1 MTSNPRPPG
10 AASADAFTLLHDKNM
25 LAPASASSWC
35 PTMDLLALAT
45 SDGQLSLARLDW
57 NKPPSER
64 ENKLWTSNPD
74 SPVTS
79 LGWRPDG
86 KVLVSGHAD
95 GTVQLHHVEDGEVLH
110 VSRPH
115 DAAVTCVHWQEA
127 PASDALRSSC
137 AHQTAA
143 ARFTLPGRHRDSR
156 ERDRDR
162 RSSRFSRDDDPD
174 RALLDHFNPTSR
186 LTVLCTGDARGV
198 IALSAFGVFPVAR
211 ANLSASDV
219 RAGDGAAFPPETRF
233 VARHVSASPNLSR
246 VLVAFEVR
254 RPAANATSTVHDDE
268 NEKDGSSS
276 ALYVTTADASL
287 LGARARDLCEIASQG
302 WRATRA
308 AEDADATLAAAA
320 ETWRKARVDF
330 LEKMRT
336 LERRL
341 REWDGGGD
349 SDVLDADGGSFARA
363 PGVSTEDHFLALL
376 ASGAVND
383 VVEEFLSHEFRSSA
397 VRRAAKSVDAAATA
411 VHAALV
417 DRVVPAT
424 ESALLRLAELRATS
438 RWRERV
444 AAVGLDE
451 SRAAAAE
458 AAAERACLAAST
470 ATRVATDAAA
480 RLRAFF
486 VLLLRTQRALAGENP
501 DGGAEEQNALPAAND
516 ALARAFLADGV
527 AADPLGEELS
537 AANETNGKTGEEDED
552 EVEDENVPREETL
565 HPKTSEASRA
575 AFLAAVRGAAAAAGF
590 ADEETRRDEK
600 QTALPPLWRAVA
612 ELRGACAAT
621 LDGPSRAISA
631 SLRWSPAFAVV
642 SSGVDGGGARAS
654 PRVSHGG
661 WTEDGTR
668 ETLCFHA
675 GAADAGE
682 RHAVGILEI
691 RRGAPEAALAIAA
704 PAGMEVV
711 DAAPYTDGRVLVLL
725 QPSSATRGAE
735 EGEGDV
741 PAAVVMVDPAA
752 LPGARGF
759 AAFAAEAA
767 FAAPVPP
774 PGCVPA
780 EGAAEMR
787 ERGEGAAAGG
797 ARYRALPGLVATAPL
812 AVGWSKGL
820 AAVLVGS
827 RRIVLLDLEEDE
839 GDEDDSEDED

>member
-1 MTSNPRPPG
+1 
-10 AASADAFTLLHDKNM
+10 
-25 LAPASASSWC
+25 
-35 PTMDLLALAT
+35 MDLLALAT

-95 GTVQLHHVEDGEVLH
+95 GTVQLLHVEDGEVLH

-127 PASDALRSSC
+127 PASDAFRSSC

-198 IALSAFGVFPVAR
+198 IALSAFGVFSLAR

-254 RPAANATSTVHDDE
+254 RPAARATSTVHDDDDDDE
-268 NEKDGSSS
+268 NDGSSS

-336 LERRL
+336 LQRRL

-349 SDVLDADGGSFARA
+349 ADVLD
-363 PGVSTEDHFLALL
+363 VSTEDHFLALL
-376 ASGAVND
+376 ASGAAND

-451 SRAAAAE
+451 KRATAAE

-537 AANETNGKTGEEDED
+537 AANVTMTEEKKRTRTRTRTRSRTKTSRERKPYTS
-552 EVEDENVPREETL
+552 ENVGGVPRGV
-565 HPKTSEASRA
+565 SRGCSRRGGGGG
-575 AFLAAVRGAAAAAGF
+575 VRRRR
-590 ADEETRRDEK
+590 TRRDEK

-661 WTEDGTR
+661 WTEDGAR

-787 ERGEGAAAGG
+787 ERGARARRRGGEVSRASWARRDGAVGGGAEQGTRRRAGG
-797 ARYRALPGLVATAPL
+797 VAKDRPF
-812 AVGWSKGL
+812 
-820 AAVLVGS
+820 GS
-827 RRIVLLDLEEDE
+827 GRGR
-839 GDEDDSEDED
+839 GR

>member
-1 MTSNPRPPG
+1 MRDRVAG
-10 AASADAFTLLHDKNM
+10 
-25 LAPASASSWC
+25 
-35 PTMDLLALAT
+35 
-45 SDGQLSLARLDW
+45 LAR
-57 NKPPSER
+57 
-64 ENKLWTSNPD
+64 
-74 SPVTS
+74 
-79 LGWRPDG
+79 
-86 KVLVSGHAD
+86 
-95 GTVQLHHVEDGEVLH
+95 
-110 VSRPH
+110 
-115 DAAVTCVHWQEA
+115 DA
-127 PASDALRSSC
+127 P
-137 AHQTAA
+137 
-143 ARFTLPGRHRDSR
+143 
-156 ERDRDR
+156 
-162 RSSRFSRDDDPD
+162 
-174 RALLDHFNPTSR
+174 
-186 LTVLCTGDARGV
+186 
-198 IALSAFGVFPVAR
+198 
-211 ANLSASDV
+211 
-219 RAGDGAAFPPETRF
+219 
-233 VARHVSASPNLSR
+233 
-246 VLVAFEVR
+246 
-254 RPAANATSTVHDDE
+254 
-268 NEKDGSSS
+268 
-276 ALYVTTADASL
+276 
-287 LGARARDLCEIASQG
+287 
-302 WRATRA
+302 

-349 SDVLDADGGSFARA
+349 SMSSTPMEDRSRALPRLDGGS
-363 PGVSTEDHFLALL
+363 FLALL

-397 VRRAAKSVDAAATA
+397 VRRAAKSVDAATA

-424 ESALLRLAELRATS
+424 ESRCFGSPNFARRRVGAN
-438 RWRERV
+438 V

-470 ATRVATDAAA
+470 ATRVAADAAA

-691 RRGAPEAALAIAA
+691 RRGAR
-704 PAGMEVV
+704 GGVG
-711 DAAPYTDGRVLVLL
+711 D
-725 QPSSATRGAE
+725 RGA
-735 EGEGDV
+735 GGYGGGGRR
-741 PAAVVMVDPAA
+741 AVHRRSRV
-752 LPGARGF
+752 
-759 AAFAAEAA
+759 
-767 FAAPVPP
+767 
-774 PGCVPA
+774 
-780 EGAAEMR
+780 
-787 ERGEGAAAGG
+787 GAAATVVGD
-797 ARYRALPGLVATAPL
+797 ARSRGRRAT
-812 AVGWSKGL
+812 
-820 AAVLVGS
+820 S
-827 RRIVLLDLEEDE
+827 RRRW
-839 GDEDDSEDED
+839 

>member
-1 MTSNPRPPG
+1 
-10 AASADAFTLLHDKNM
+10 
-25 LAPASASSWC
+25 
-35 PTMDLLALAT
+35 MDLLALAT

-127 PASDALRSSC
+127 PASDAFRSSC

-486 VLLLRTQRALAGENP
+486 VLLLRTAGALAGENP

-661 WTEDGTR
+661 WTEDGAR

-752 LPGARGF
+752 LPGRAGSRRSRRRRRS
-759 AAFAAEAA
+759 
-767 FAAPVPP
+767 PRRSST
-774 PGCVPA
+774 GCVPA

-812 AVGWSKGL
+812 AVGRSKGL

>member
-1 MTSNPRPPG
+1 M
-10 AASADAFTLLHDKNM
+10 H
-25 LAPASASSWC
+25 
-35 PTMDLLALAT
+35 
-45 SDGQLSLARLDW
+45 
-57 NKPPSER
+57 
-64 ENKLWTSNPD
+64 
-74 SPVTS
+74 
-79 LGWRPDG
+79 
-86 KVLVSGHAD
+86 
-95 GTVQLHHVEDGEVLH
+95 
-110 VSRPH
+110 
-115 DAAVTCVHWQEA
+115 
-127 PASDALRSSC
+127 
-137 AHQTAA
+137 
-143 ARFTLPGRHRDSR
+143 
-156 ERDRDR
+156 
-162 RSSRFSRDDDPD
+162 DDDD
-174 RALLDHFNPTSR
+174 
-186 LTVLCTGDARGV
+186 
-198 IALSAFGVFPVAR
+198 
-211 ANLSASDV
+211 
-219 RAGDGAAFPPETRF
+219 
-233 VARHVSASPNLSR
+233 
-246 VLVAFEVR
+246 
-254 RPAANATSTVHDDE
+254 DDE
-268 NEKDGSSS
+268 NDGSSS

-336 LERRL
+336 LQRRL

-349 SDVLDADGGSFARA
+349 ADVL
-363 PGVSTEDHFLALL
+363 GVSTEDHFLALL
-376 ASGAVND
+376 ASGAAND
-383 VVEEFLSHEFRSSA
+383 VLEEFLSHEFRSSA

-537 AANETNGKTGEEDED
+537 AANVTMTEENAPEEDEDEDED

-565 HPKTSEASRA
+565 HVRKRRRRPARRFSRLFAARRRRRGSPTKT
-575 AFLAAVRGAAAAAGF
+575 
-590 ADEETRRDEK
+590 TRRDEK

-661 WTEDGTR
+661 WTEDGAR

-812 AVGWSKGL
+812 AVGRSKGL

>member
-95 GTVQLHHVEDGEVLH
+95 GTVQLLHVEDGEVLH

-127 PASDALRSSC
+127 PASDAFRSSC

-198 IALSAFGVFPVAR
+198 IALSAFGVFSLAR

-254 RPAANATSTVHDDE
+254 RPAARATSTVHDDDDDDE
-268 NEKDGSSS
+268 NDGSSS

-336 LERRL
+336 LQRRL

-349 SDVLDADGGSFARA
+349 ADVL
-363 PGVSTEDHFLALL
+363 GVSTEDHFLALL
-376 ASGAVND
+376 ASGAAND
-383 VVEEFLSHEFRSSA
+383 VLEEFLSHEFRGSA

-451 SRAAAAE
+451 KRATAAE

-537 AANETNGKTGEEDED
+537 AANVTMTEENAPEEDEDEDED
-552 EVEDENVPREETL
+552 EVEDENAPREETPR
-565 HPKTSEASRA
+565 PKISYASRA

-590 ADEETRRDEK
+590 ADEDARRDEK

-661 WTEDGTR
+661 WTEDGAR

-759 AAFAAEAA
+759 VAFAAEAA

-812 AVGWSKGL
+812 AVGRSKGL